1 MFDFI
6 IVVIFAV
13 VVVGTIIGRWIY
25 RLFFE

>member
-6 IVVIFAV
+6 IVVILAV
-13 VVVGTIIGRWIY
+13 VVVGTIVGRWIY